1 MTQPTRKI
9 WKDGVYL
16 DADDAKCS
24 VLEHGLHYGT
34 GVFEGI
40 RCYRTEN
47 GPAIFRLSDHLLRLE
62 QGARA
67 LGMDVDIAQLFHAA
81 CGVVAANGF
90 ESAYVRPVSYYG
102 GGSLHLDVD
111 PLDTFHV
118 VAAMPWTS
126 HLGSQ
131 SVRLQRSP
139 FRRNSARSIPA
150 LKLTGGYV
158 NSILAK
164 RHATQ
169 NGFDEALFVD
179 DDGFVCEATGEN
191 VFAVFNGQVVAVS
204 HQDALPGITRDT
216 VIELTGAKTRK
227 VHVVELMEA
236 DEIFLTGTSAE
247 VVPVTGLN
255 AHKFSVGP
263 FTKDIQATYQDV
275 VHGRHPR
282 SAQWLTYVHEEVQPA
297 VRRSA

>member
-1 MTQPTRKI
+1 MP
-9 WKDGVYL
+9 
-16 DADDAKCS
+16 
-24 VLEHGLHYGT
+24 
-34 GVFEGI
+34 
-40 RCYRTEN
+40 
-47 GPAIFRLSDHLLRLE
+47 
-62 QGARA
+62 
-67 LGMDVDIAQLFHAA
+67 VDIAQLFDAA
-81 CGVVAANGF
+81 CGVGGEGF

-139 FRRNSARSIPA
+139 FRRNLHGHSCAQIDRRIRE
-150 LKLTGGYV
+150 LHTRQ
-158 NSILAK
+158 
-164 RHATQ
+164 RHATL

-179 DDGFVCEATGEN
+179 DEGYVCEATGEN
-191 VFAVFNGQVVAVS
+191 VFAVFNGTVVAVS
-204 HQDALPGITRDT
+204 HPDALPGITRDT

-247 VVPVTGLN
+247 VVPATALN
-255 AHKFSVGP
+255 AQTFKVGP
-263 FTKDIQATYQDV
+263 MTKDIQATYQDV
-275 VHGRHPR
+275 VLVVTR
-282 SAQWLTYVHEEVQPA
+282 
-297 VRRSA
+297 